1 MRTLFRLATLALAA
15 LAIDARADYAPK
27 AWDVV
32 TLADGV
38 HGFVWR
44 DPLADPIEG
53 NALFIVNEEDVVV
66 VDSGLLP

>member
-1 MRTLFRLATLALAA
+1 M
-15 LAIDARADYAPK
+15 
-27 AWDVV
+27 
-32 TLADGV
+32 

-66 VDSGLLP
+66 VDSGLLPSSARIMAKELKRSPRSPYASW